1 MKHYKMA
8 KGEYLNERVN
18 DLEEVVEKYFG
29 EVEETVEEDGI
40 EFYVVKDSG
49 IFDTVKVGVVKN
61 DNKKNKVAVDFVEKE
76 VSELIENGSLEDSE
90 EAIENKNNF
99 LEEVTGRT
107 AEDRRKS
114 MTREVK
120 KTDVEDNL

>member
-29 EVEETVEEDGI
+29 EVEETVEEEGI